1 MTKRVIACL
10 AALTLALS
18 LLPVTALADELE
30 VQTPNTT
37 VEVSGGE
44 SGASQSEGTTT
55 GGTEETGSG
64 DESQE
69 TAYVAQIGEDKYKT
83 LDEAIEAAED
93 GATITLLADCA
104 PEKTFYKSLTFTGGY
119 TVTYNVYGWRYHG
132 ELTFDGAN
140 LVVNSDADR
149 VAADNDELTTW
160 CALVLTGTL
169 TAKNGANITF
179 NFDSTAVGDPTKC
192 AIYANNGCTIR
203 VESGSHFTIYG
214 QNTKGL
220 LGQGIQLDTTAGTG
234 IFVTGNSTFLID
246 GTNRGYVNSPE
257 VYVNGSTFTV
267 QNCTSNA
274 SNGGKF
280 TAINSNIT
288 FLNNGGHGLSATTL
302 TSENSDFNCSGNSYY
317 GITVSS
323 SLEVDGKS
331 SITANENG
339 AGFTGGALR
348 LAKKAAT
355 GTIASGAKLTM
366 NRNHRN
372 ALENY
377 GTLTIEQGVQVQA
390 LNNSEPKK
398 GGAVYNAGTLIL
410 PTDAVIYNN
419 HAAEAGDDIYST
431 GTITFGPVG
440 SNWTLDDC
448 GHRIDGWY
456 LDGQEKTETKNDAN
470 EVVTTPIRWNGKT
483 TKDGLCLEGRDEYY
497 KLYAPAEEPVTALLA
512 LKAAHGYLNNNPPV
526 IRDQYYTVTVN
537 YVDVDG
543 NTVAPSYSTG
553 SLKEGTAYDVTAQD
567 AIAIPGYSY
576 KTTTGDSTTG
586 TLNGDKVVTVVYTK
600 TADIDDGNTPTD
612 PSDPGSDIDDPNTPT
627 SPAEPPKTGDM
638 MPLFAALTTLSAAAI
653 VLLSKK
659 REEA

>member
-1 MTKRVIACL
+1 MKKRVLACL

-18 LLPVTALADELE
+18 LLPVTALAEED
-30 VQTPNTT
+30 VVVPGGKSGTAQTEEGST
-37 VEVSGGE
+37 
-44 SGASQSEGTTT
+44 SEGGSTEEGETTPTTT
-55 GGTEETGSG
+55 KVAKIGNTEY
-64 DESQE
+64 
-69 TAYVAQIGEDKYKT
+69 AT

-93 GATITLLADCA
+93 GATITLLANCA

-140 LVVNSDADR
+140 LVVNSDAGR

-366 NRNHRN
+366 NRNLRN

-440 SNWTLDDC
+440 SNWTLNDC
-448 GHRIDGWY
+448 NHRIDGWY
-456 LDGQEKTETKNDAN
+456 YDGQEKTVEGENGATEIA
-470 EVVTTPIRWNGKT
+470 VSPRWNGKT
-483 TKDGLCLEGRDEYY
+483 TMGGNCVNKDADAYY
-497 KLYAPAEEPVTALLA
+497 ELYTPSKEAVSAPLA

-537 YVDVDG
+537 YVDEAG
-543 NTVAPSYSTG
+543 NTVAPSYSTD
-553 SLKEGTAYDVTAQD
+553 SLKSGTAYDVTAQD
-567 AIAIPGYSY
+567 AIAIPGYTY
-576 KTTTGDSTTG
+576 KTTTGDPTTG

-612 PSDPGSDIDDPNTPT
+612 PGDPGSDIDDPNTPLD
-627 SPAEPPKTGDM
+627 PAEPPKTGDT

-659 REEA
+659 RKEA